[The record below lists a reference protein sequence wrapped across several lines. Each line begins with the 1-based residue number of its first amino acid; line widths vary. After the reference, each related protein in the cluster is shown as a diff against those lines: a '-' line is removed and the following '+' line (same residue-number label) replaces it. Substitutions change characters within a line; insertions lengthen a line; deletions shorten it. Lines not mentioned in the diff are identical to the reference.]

1 MEGEEKEVGKILHYY
16 DKIGVAI
23 VQVSD
28 NIKKGD
34 RISIRGKKTNFEQV
48 VQSMQLDHIDIDEAT
63 KGKEVGLKV
72 DQPVREGDK
81 VYKLL

>member
-48 VQSMQLDHIDIDEAT
+48 VQSMQLEHIDIDEAT